1 MIGRCSI
8 HDVAQWGRIGI
19 AQLIGK
25 KQCEDTG
32 KGLCGGLAD
41 AGFRF

>member
-1 MIGRCSI
+1 MIRVSPMIGRCSI

-25 KQCEDTG
+25 KNAKTPVRG
-32 KGLCGGLAD
+32 YAV
-41 AGFRF
+41 A